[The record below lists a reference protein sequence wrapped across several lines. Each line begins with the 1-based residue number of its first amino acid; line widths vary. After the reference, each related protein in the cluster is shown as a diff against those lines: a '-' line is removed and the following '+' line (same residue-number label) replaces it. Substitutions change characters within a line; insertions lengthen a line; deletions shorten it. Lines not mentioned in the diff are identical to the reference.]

1 MCNWSFPGYNYKGTL
16 MVDSPVKEP
25 WIRIHL
31 MKKEIRAGFHYLH

>member
-25 WIRIHL
+25 WIRFL
-31 MKKEIRAGFHYLH
+31 S